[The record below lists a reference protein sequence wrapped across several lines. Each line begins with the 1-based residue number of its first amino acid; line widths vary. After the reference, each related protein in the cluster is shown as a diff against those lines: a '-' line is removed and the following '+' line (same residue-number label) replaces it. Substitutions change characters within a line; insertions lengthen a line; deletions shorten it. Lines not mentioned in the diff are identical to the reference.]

1 MKELLHE
8 ISCYIS
14 LPVLGYNK
22 DATTFPYQDPLQT
35 LSLRLGGKKSTTK
48 WGYFETSLVSF
59 FFRD

>member
-1 MKELLHE
+1 MKELLHG

-35 LSLRLGGKKSTTK
+35 LSLRLGGEKKYNK
-48 WGYFETSLVSF
+48 VGIF
-59 FFRD
+59 